1 MTKKPAVD
9 CEDILESSETLS
21 EGMDKVLKE
30 LNTATML
37 SLRDR
42 IETLNDLYHD
52 KNISEVTD
60 AVYDA
65 LKRELIEMEKVLGIK
80 DATSPTKTVGSKAG
94 SSGFQVVRHL
104 TPMRSLDNVFNVDE
118 LIEWIATLPLGTQIT
133 KEPKLDGLAL
143 DIVYF
148 NGKLLRAIT
157 RGDGVEGEDVTEN
170 ALGVWG
176 VQASLGDASAVV
188 IPGIIEIRGEVIVT
202 LAHFN
207 EINAALRAAGQRTY
221 ANPRNFA
228 AGSLRLKDPTRVP
241 NRKLKFIAYD
251 YIYGRDLPDFNGGRL
266 EAVAWLGFQTT
277 DPDFVYVSE
286 NPQEVR
292 VDLEALLVDLQQV
305 RTTYPYETDGVVFKV
320 HDQATRNQLGYR
332 STSPRYATAYKFPAD
347 EGVST
352 VDHVRFQVGKSGVLT
367 PVADIEPV
375 HLCGV
380 TISSITLHNLAEI
393 ERLGLMYFDHVVVT
407 RRGDVIPKIESVIT
421 EVRTGNELR
430 VIYPTHCPSCGCELE
445 RVTHSLY
452 CPNNGGCPDQSL
464 ARLEHFVSRD
474 GMNIKDLGA
483 AGLKPLVKHGL
494 ISSFS
499 SLFFLGDEDLKLVHP
514 NSPVMRSK
522 VLINIQNART
532 QPIRKVFFA
541 IGIPNVGE
549 GTSERL
555 AMNFKSFEQLC
566 DASYERLTDIPDIGD
581 DTAQSIL
588 DACAVNRKEYL
599 NYDKLFTYVEDAPID
614 PSIVRDLEGKRVAV
628 SGTSFDGLS
637 RSQMETQVKAR
648 GAKLTSTISPNLDIL
663 YAGTGAGPEKVKKAI
678 KLGFTADGIMFIN
691 TKGNKD
697 ELDG

>member
-1 MTKKPAVD
+1 MATTLTTDVD
-9 CEDILESSETLS
+9 YNQSIDLVVEALNNQTLS
-21 EGMDKVLKE
+21 KLREKIEG
-30 LNTATML
+30 LNK
-37 SLRDR
+37 
-42 IETLNDLYHD
+42 LYHEESL
-52 KNISEVTD
+52 SEVSD
-60 AVYDA
+60 SVYDS
-65 LKRELIEMEKVLGIK
+65 LKRELVELEQRMGVK
-80 DATSPTKTVGSKAG
+80 DPTSPTQTVGAKPG
-94 SSGFQVVRHL
+94 SNGFKVVRHL
-104 TPMRSLDNVFNVDE
+104 TPMRSLDNVFNVDD

-148 NGKLLRAIT
+148 NGKFLRAIT
-157 RGDGVEGEDVTEN
+157 RGDGIEGEDVSEN

-176 VQASLGDASAVV
+176 VQTSLGDASAVV

-202 LAHFN
+202 LANFN
-207 EINAALRAAGQRTY
+207 AINEHLRESGQRTY

-241 NRKLKFIAYD
+241 ARHLKFIAYD

-277 DPDFVYVSE
+277 DPAFVYVSE
-286 NPQEVR
+286 NHMEVR
-292 VDLEALLVDLQQV
+292 ADLENLLVDLNTE
-305 RTTYPYETDGVVFKV
+305 RAAYPYETDGVVFKV
-320 HDQATRNQLGYR
+320 HEEAIRSQLGYR
-332 STSPRYATAYKFPAD
+332 SNSPRWATAYKFPAD
-347 EGVST
+347 EGTST
-352 VDHVRFQVGKSGVLT
+352 VDTVRFQVGKSGVLT

-380 TISSITLHNLAEI
+380 TISSITLHNVAEI
-393 ERLGLMYFDHVVVT
+393 ERLGLKYFDHVVVT

-421 EVRTGNELR
+421 DLRTGDELR
-430 VIYPTHCPSCGCELE
+430 VIYPTTCPSCDMPVE
-445 RVTHSLY
+445 RITHSLY
-452 CPNNGGCPDQSL
+452 CTNHAGCPDQAL
-464 ARLEHFVSRD
+464 ARLVHFVSRD
-474 GMNIKDLGA
+474 GMNIKDLGE
-483 AGLKPLVKHGL
+483 AGIRSLVKHGL
-494 ISSFS
+494 VGSFS
-499 SLFFLGDEDLKLVHP
+499 SLFYLGDDDLKMVYP
-514 NSPVMRSK
+514 NSPVMRKK
-522 VLINIQNART
+522 VLLNIQAAKS

-541 IGIPNVGE
+541 VGISNVGE

-566 DASYERLTDIPDIGD
+566 DASYERLVDIPDIGD
-581 DTAQSIL
+581 DTAQSIAT
-588 DACAVNRKEYL
+588 ACAANRREYL
-599 NYDKLFTYVEDAPID
+599 TYDKLFTYVEDAPID

-663 YAGTGAGPEKVKKAI
+663 YAGTGAGPEKVKKAV

-691 TKGNKD
+691 TKGNDD